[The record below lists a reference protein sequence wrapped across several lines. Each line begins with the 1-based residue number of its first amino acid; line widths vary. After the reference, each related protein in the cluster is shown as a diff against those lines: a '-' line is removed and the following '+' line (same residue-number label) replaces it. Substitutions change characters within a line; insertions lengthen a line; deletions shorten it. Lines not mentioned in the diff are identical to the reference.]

1 MQLRDAVEK
10 YLEIAGGYG
19 KPMALR
25 AFGLSRE
32 ETERFFGALD
42 EDYHISRFFCFSNAA
57 GEPYQINGFSYTHI
71 SIDAEIQSI
80 M

>member
-10 YLEIAGGYG
+10 YLEVSGGYG
-19 KPMALR
+19 KPVALQ

-32 ETERFFGALD
+32 ETERFFSALD
-42 EDYHISRFFCFSNAA
+42 EDYHISRFFSFSNAA
-57 GEPYQINGFSYTHI
+57 GESYEINDFSYTHL

-80 M
+80 L